1 MIYSKYPLKVME
13 EVAPFPPIQNTANPY
28 LTEAAMHL
36 DQANQ
41 LQGYGYLVT
50 DVGAFTYLG
59 TLAGSSA
66 DYEGFMPTKDI
77 SLRSD
82 NTASTIYFQDSLTH
96 DLLYSFI
103 RYNASSNYLEFG
115 SNDND
120 GRGNVVSAQIDRGKQ
135 EWEFKSNIII
145 NKPGRG
151 VTMFASENA
160 RYEIR
165 TNNVGVLELWTVS
178 STGNLET
185 LVWSSVNTPA
195 GLTKTGTSLDLSN
208 ISGNNYN
215 YAAFSAATAYTVAMK
230 VINGFARCFINAAT
244 EPTVTGATKKAGS
257 TFQSNTNM
265 EMVVESPNGAAVEF
279 YFVKRV

>member
-1 MIYSKYPLKVME
+1 MIYSKYPLKVGQ
-13 EVAPFPPIQNTANPY
+13 EVEPFPPIQNTANPY
-28 LTEAAMHL
+28 ATEAAMHL
-36 DQANQ
+36 DQSNQ
-41 LQGYGYLVT
+41 LEGYGYLV
-50 DVGAFTYLG
+50 DGVGAFTYLG
-59 TLAGSSA
+59 TVAGSSV
-66 DYEGFMPTKDI
+66 DYTPFIPTKDI

-82 NTASTIYFQDSLTH
+82 NTASTIYFYDNLTV
-96 DLLYSFI
+96 DTLYAFI

-115 SNDND
+115 SED
-120 GRGNVVSAQIDRGKQ
+120 GNGEVVSAQIDRGKQ